1 MSEKLLTGLIVA
13 LMAVILPAFAAV
25 LPPDAV
31 QPPKNPPQFTAL
43 HLSAPQT
50 VAAVV
55 SPRPQASDE
64 PALPPV
70 EITGPVR

>member
-1 MSEKLLTGLIVA
+1 MSDKLLAGLILA

-25 LPPDAV
+25 LPQDV
-31 QPPKNPPQFTAL
+31 PPEKPLQLAAL

-50 VAAVV
+50 VAAAA
-55 SPRPQASDE
+55 SPRLTADSE
-64 PALPPV
+64 SGLPPV